1 MGSAGTLI
9 GTHDVYRDPREKL
22 SKRYL
27 LELARTELVL
37 DGCLVLEDF
46 FLAPPFTRL
55 G

>member
-9 GTHDVYRDPREKL
+9 GAHDVYRDPREKL

-27 LELARTELVL
+27 LERVL
-37 DGCLVLEDF
+37 DECLVLKDF
-46 FLAPPFTRL
+46 FLAPPFMRL